1 MKTFRSY
8 ASTKIDQPSRRAI
21 ALKRPGATDVRI
33 VRMQLRIARYAASRD
48 IARCNDS
55 AMEPRFLEKLASGW
69 PFESDWHPLAV
80 LIALYLIASSIAA
93 PFDL

>member
-8 ASTKIDQPSRRAI
+8 APTSAQPGLRAI
-21 ALKRPGATDVRI
+21 ALKLPESNDVRI
-33 VRMQLRIARYAASRD
+33 ARMRLRIARYEASHD
-48 IARCNDS
+48 IARCNDP

-69 PFESDWHPLAV
+69 PFKSDWHPFAV